1 MGNTMKLQNKVCI
14 VTGGS
19 GGIGFAVCDRFLSEG
34 AKVILTSIDMPSA
47 QVAVEELKAKH
58 PNATVKGIAPTLAS
72 FAAMKEAFDEVHK
85 EFGRIDVLVNNAGTS
100 DETAFD
106 CYTEEIYDRVFN
118 LNIKAMFACSRAVVE
133 YMEAQGE
140 GVIINVSS
148 VVSVCGQ
155 PKGVAYPASKSAV
168 NGFTLSVARELA
180 KKGIRVNAVAPG
192 VTRTSLLKDVPARML
207 EPVVQMIP
215 LKRIGE
221 GEDVANAIAFLASDE
236 ASYISG
242 AILNVDGLVR
252 F

>member
-1 MGNTMKLQNKVCI
+1 MKLKDKVCI

-19 GGIGFAVCDRFLSEG
+19 GGIGYAVCDRFLSEG
-34 AKVILTSIDMPSA
+34 AKVVLTSIDLPSA
-47 QVAVEELKAKH
+47 LVAEKQLKEKY
-58 PNATVKGIAPTLAS
+58 PNSTVIGIAPTPLWS
-72 FAAMKEAFDEVHK
+72 FSETEKAFKEVYEK
-85 EFGRIDVLVNNAGTS
+85 FGRIDVLVNNAGTS

-106 CYTEEIYDRVFN
+106 NYSEEIFDRLFN
-118 LNIKAMFACSRAVVE
+118 LNIKAMFACTRAVIN

-140 GVIINVSS
+140 GVIINTSS

-168 NGFTLSVARELA
+168 NGFTLSLAREVA

-192 VTRTSLLKDVPARML
+192 VTKTTLLKDVPARML
-207 EPVVQMIP
+207 DPVVQMIP

-221 GEDVANAIAFLASDE
+221 PEDVANAIAFLASEE

-242 AILNVDGLVR
+242 AVIGVDGLVR

>member
-1 MGNTMKLQNKVCI
+1 MKLKDKVCI

-19 GGIGFAVCDRFLSEG
+19 GGIGYAVCDRFLSEG
-34 AKVILTSIDMPSA
+34 AKVVLTSIDLPSA
-47 QVAVEELKAKH
+47 LLAEQQLKEKH
-58 PNATVKGIAPTLAS
+58 PGATVIGIAPTPLWS
-72 FAAMKEAFDEVHK
+72 FSETEKAFKEVYEK
-85 EFGRIDVLVNNAGTS
+85 FGRIDVLVNNAGTS

-106 CYTEEIYDRVFN
+106 NYTEEIFDRLFN
-118 LNIKAMFACSRAVVE
+118 LNIKAMFACTRAVIN

-140 GVIINVSS
+140 GVIINTSS

-168 NGFTLSVARELA
+168 NGFTLSLAREVA

-192 VTRTSLLKDVPARML
+192 ATKTTLLKDVPARML
-207 EPVVQMIP
+207 DPVVQMIP

-221 GEDVANAIAFLASDE
+221 PEDVANAIAFLASEE

-242 AILNVDGLVR
+242 AVLGVDGLVR

>member
-1 MGNTMKLQNKVCI
+1 MKLKDKVCI

-19 GGIGFAVCDRFLSEG
+19 GGIGYAVCDRFLSEG
-34 AKVILTSIDMPSA
+34 AKVVLTSIDLPSA
-47 QVAVEELKAKH
+47 LLAEQQLKEKH
-58 PNATVKGIAPTLAS
+58 PGATVIGIAPTPLWS
-72 FAAMKEAFDEVHK
+72 FSETEKAFKEVYEK
-85 EFGRIDVLVNNAGTS
+85 FGRIDVLVNNAGTS

-106 CYTEEIYDRVFN
+106 NYTEEIFDRLFN
-118 LNIKAMFACSRAVVE
+118 LNIKAMFACTRAVIN

-140 GVIINVSS
+140 GVIINTSS

-168 NGFTLSVARELA
+168 NGFTLSLAREVA

-192 VTRTSLLKDVPARML
+192 VTKTTLLKDVPARML

-221 GEDVANAIAFLASDE
+221 PEDVANAIAFLASDE

-242 AILNVDGLVR
+242 TVLGVDGLVR

>member
-1 MGNTMKLQNKVCI
+1 MKLKDKVCI

-19 GGIGFAVCDRFLSEG
+19 GGIGYAVCERFLSEG
-34 AKVILTSIDMPSA
+34 AKVVLTSIDLPSA
-47 QVAVEELKAKH
+47 LEAEKQLKEKF
-58 PNATVKGIAPTLAS
+58 PGSTVIGIAPTPLWS
-72 FAAMKEAFDEVHK
+72 FSETEKAFKEIYEK
-85 EFGRIDVLVNNAGTS
+85 FGRIDVLVNNAGTS

-106 CYTEEIYDRVFN
+106 SYTEEIYDRLFN
-118 LNIKAMFACSRAVVE
+118 LNIKAMFACTRAVIN
-133 YMEAQGE
+133 YMEEKGS
-140 GVIINVSS
+140 GVIINTSS

-168 NGFTLSVARELA
+168 NGFTLSLAREVA

-192 VTRTSLLKDVPARML
+192 VTKTTMLKDVPARML

-221 GEDVANAIAFLASDE
+221 AQDVANAVLFLASDE
-236 ASYISG
+236 ASYVSG
-242 AILNVDGLVR
+242 AVLNVDGLVR

>member
-1 MGNTMKLQNKVCI
+1 MRFKDKVCL

-19 GGIGFAVCDRFLSEG
+19 GGIGLAVCEKFLSEG
-34 AKVILTSIDMPSA
+34 AKVILTSIDLPSA
-47 QVAVEELKAKH
+47 KACEEQLKEKF
-58 PNATVKGIAPTLAS
+58 PNSVVKGISPTPLWD
-72 FAAMKEAFDEVHK
+72 FKVVQQEVDEVVK

-106 CYTEEIYDRVFN
+106 EYTEDIYDRVFN
-118 LNIKAMFACSRAVVE
+118 LNIKAMFACSRAVIN
-133 YMEAQGE
+133 YMKEQGG

-155 PKGVAYPASKSAV
+155 PKGVAYPSSKTAV
-168 NGFTLSVARELA
+168 NGFTLSVAREMA
-180 KKGIRVNAVAPG
+180 KYNVRVNAVAPG
-192 VTRTSLLKDVPARML
+192 ITKTTMLKDVPARRL

-221 GEDVANAIAFLASDE
+221 PEDEANAIVFLASDE

-242 AILNVDGLVR
+242 AVLNVDGLAR

>member
-1 MGNTMKLQNKVCI
+1 
-14 VTGGS
+14 
-19 GGIGFAVCDRFLSEG
+19 
-34 AKVILTSIDMPSA
+34 
-47 QVAVEELKAKH
+47 
-58 PNATVKGIAPTLAS
+58 
-72 FAAMKEAFDEVHK
+72 
-85 EFGRIDVLVNNAGTS
+85 
-100 DETAFD
+100 
-106 CYTEEIYDRVFN
+106 
-118 LNIKAMFACSRAVVE
+118 MFACTRAVIN

-140 GVIINVSS
+140 GVIINTSS

-168 NGFTLSVARELA
+168 NGFTLSLAREVA

-192 VTRTSLLKDVPARML
+192 VTKTTLLKDVPARML

-221 GEDVANAIAFLASDE
+221 PEDVANAIAFLASDE

-242 AILNVDGLVR
+242 TVLGVDGLVR

>member
-1 MGNTMKLQNKVCI
+1 MKLKDKVCI

-19 GGIGFAVCDRFLSEG
+19 GGIGYAVCNRFLSEG
-34 AKVILTSIDMPSA
+34 AKVVLTSIDLPSA
-47 QVAVEELKAKH
+47 LLAEKQLKEKY
-58 PNATVKGIAPTLAS
+58 PEATVIGIAPTPLWS
-72 FAAMKEAFDEVHK
+72 FSETEKAFKKVYEK
-85 EFGRIDVLVNNAGTS
+85 FGRIDVLVNNAGTS

-106 CYTEEIYDRVFN
+106 NYTEEIFDRLFN
-118 LNIKAMFACSRAVVE
+118 LNIKAMFACTRAVIN

-140 GVIINVSS
+140 GVIINTSS

-168 NGFTLSVARELA
+168 NGFTLSLAREVA

-192 VTRTSLLKDVPARML
+192 VTKTTLLKDVPARML

-221 GEDVANAIAFLASDE
+221 PEDVANAIAFLASDE

-242 AILNVDGLVR
+242 TVLGVDGLVR

>member
-1 MGNTMKLQNKVCI
+1 MKLQDKVCI

-34 AKVILTSIDMPSA
+34 AKVVLTSIDQPSA
-47 QVAVEELKAKH
+47 DVAVAQLKEKH
-58 PNATVKGIAPTLAS
+58 PDAIVKGLAPTLKS
-72 FAAMKEAFDEVHK
+72 FSEMQKAFGAVAK

-106 CYTEEIYDRVFN
+106 CYTEEIYDRVFD

-133 YMEAQGE
+133 QMEAQGE

-155 PKGVAYPASKSAV
+155 PKGVAYPASKAAV

-242 AILNVDGLVR
+242 AVLSVDGLVR

>member
-1 MGNTMKLQNKVCI
+1 MKLKDKVCI

-19 GGIGFAVCDRFLSEG
+19 GGIGYAVCDRFLSEG
-34 AKVILTSIDMPSA
+34 AKVVLTSIDLPSA
-47 QVAVEELKAKH
+47 LLAEKQLKEKY
-58 PNATVKGIAPTLAS
+58 PNATVIGIAPTPLWS
-72 FAAMKEAFDEVHK
+72 FSETEKAFKEVYEK
-85 EFGRIDVLVNNAGTS
+85 FGRIDVLVNNAGTS

-106 CYTEEIYDRVFN
+106 NYSEEIFDRLFN
-118 LNIKAMFACSRAVVE
+118 LNIKAMFACTRAVIN

-140 GVIINVSS
+140 GVIINTSS

-168 NGFTLSVARELA
+168 NGFTLSLAREVA

-192 VTRTSLLKDVPARML
+192 VTKTTLLKDVPARML

-221 GEDVANAIAFLASDE
+221 PEDVANAIAFLASDE

-242 AILNVDGLVR
+242 TVLGVDGLVR